1 MTFAN
6 FLTYAIALAIAVA
19 VPGPGIIALVARA
32 LGSGFRPTL
41 PMVLGLALGD
51 VVYLAAAILGLTYIA
66 SAFGTIFIVLKY
78 AGAAYLLYM
87 AWGFWQQGIT
97 AEKIASKKADS
108 GWNSFTAGF
117 LVTLSNPKVMVFYLA
132 LLPTFF
138 DLTVVTVL
146 DFFLLIGLTF
156 IVLLCVLL
164 PYIGLA
170 GRARA
175 MLQTPKTLKVM
186 NRFAATC
193 LAGAAAA
200 IATRAN

>member
-1 MTFAN
+1 MTLAN

-19 VPGPGIIALVARA
+19 IPGPGIIALVARA
-32 LGSGFRPTL
+32 LGSGFKPTL
-41 PMVLGLALGD
+41 PMVVGLALGD
-51 VVYLAAAILGLTYIA
+51 VIYLGAAVLGLSYIA

-78 AGAAYLLYM
+78 AVAMYLIYM
-87 AWGFWQQGIT
+87 AWVFWTQCITDETIAAKSAESPWQG
-97 AEKIASKKADS
+97 
-108 GWNSFTAGF
+108 FTAGF

-138 DLTVVTVL
+138 DLRTVTVF
-146 DFFLLIGLTF
+146 DFFLLIALTF
-156 IVLLCVLL
+156 AVLLCVLL

-175 MLQTPKTLKVM
+175 MLQTPRTLRFM
-186 NRFAATC
+186 NRFAAFC

-200 IATRAN
+200 IASRTS